1 MRGGSVFRSV
11 LVVALLL
18 PSPLLLAADPT
29 LPPRQ
34 PLPGGA
40 GQSAPPPEALQLQAI
55 LRGEKSARV
64 VINGQTLRVGQRVS
78 GARIVSIDARSVSIE
93 RQGKRSTLHLLSPL
107 LSPSRNTP

>member
-1 MRGGSVFRSV
+1 MFRSV

-29 LPPRQ
+29 QPPRQ
-34 PLPGGA
+34 PLPAAA
-40 GQSAPPPEALQLQAI
+40 GPSAPAPEPLHLQAI
-55 LRGEKSARV
+55 LRSDNTASA
-64 VINGQTLRVGQRVS
+64 VINGQTLRVGERIA
-78 GARIVSIDARSVSIE
+78 GARVVAIGARSVSIE

>member
-1 MRGGSVFRSV
+1 VFRSV

-29 LPPRQ
+29 QPPRQ
-34 PLPGGA
+34 PLPAAA
-40 GQSAPPPEALQLQAI
+40 GPSAPAPEPLHLQAI
-55 LRGEKSARV
+55 LRSDNTASA
-64 VINGQTLRVGQRVS
+64 VINGQTLRVGERIA
-78 GARIVSIDARSVSIE
+78 GARVVSIGARSVSIE